1 MHHTIAQVPPVVDPA
16 LLGLARSSADHHTI
30 PKTYALVR
38 LLLTQGADQL
48 HRAIAHL
55 PSQDHLPVP
64 LRRVHSGMN
73 GVFGDKLQEWGHP
86 LALSMEVVDEQGR
99 VQSLPELQA
108 RHRRGVLLFVHG
120 LCLSEQDWQTD
131 SHQRFVAQVQQQDI
145 GVAWL
150 RYNSGLPIWENGIAL
165 SQLLAGH
172 WQPGKINP

>member
-1 MHHTIAQVPPVVDPA
+1 MTPA
-16 LLGLARSSADHHTI
+16 LLGLSSPATEHHAI

-38 LLLTQGADQL
+38 LALTQGADQL

-99 VQSLPELQA
+99 VQSLSESSFDSWIKDKTDFSTAYNTETNFYTKGSEVSFMLDMTI
-108 RHRRGVLLFVHG
+108 RRATEDRKSLDDVMRLMYR
-120 LCLSEQDWQTD
+120 
-131 SHQRFVAQVQQQDI
+131 RFPFPA
-145 GVAWL
+145 
-150 RYNSGLPIWENGIAL
+150 
-165 SQLLAGH
+165 
-172 WQPGKINP
+172 PGC